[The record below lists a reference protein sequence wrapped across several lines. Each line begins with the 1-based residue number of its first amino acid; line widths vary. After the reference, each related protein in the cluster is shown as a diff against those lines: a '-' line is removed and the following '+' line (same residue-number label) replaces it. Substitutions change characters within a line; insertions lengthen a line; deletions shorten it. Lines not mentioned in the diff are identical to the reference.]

1 MTDKTELVINGTPMM
16 SSREIARITSKKIGD
31 VHRDIRAMVPA
42 LYASDQ
48 GEEIKSYAW
57 DTNKEKM
64 VLFLLHHNIQGV
76 EVNFDERNYVY
87 EFLLDRRHTEIL
99 ISGYDVKRRAAIIDR
114 WHALETGEAQPRLS
128 PPAPQETHMNNDI
141 LSLARVVAE
150 ATASATMKAVIDIVG
165 IQKYQP
171 AAEPVVAIAPPAP
184 APAPAPAPETL
195 QINHQAPDNEQS
207 EYALVSDLSWA
218 CGLSD
223 AACRRLATFANLPTC
238 MTNGDRGHLLI
249 HRDLFMTVAQSL
261 LDESTPPTGKLKR
274 WKHPEFGGFTLRL
287 KSESHTGETK

>member
-1 MTDKTELVINGTPMM
+1 MNKKAELVINGVPMM
-16 SSREIARITSKKIGD
+16 SSEEIATLTGKNKSD
-31 VHRDIRAMVPA
+31 VHVDIWNILKQ
-42 LYASDQ
+42 LYDIDKDD
-48 GEEIKSYAW
+48 GKNHHIK
-57 DTNKEKM
+57 NQR
-64 VLFLLHHNIQGV
+64 VVIVNGV
-76 EVNFDERNYVY
+76 IISADGRGYIS

-114 WHALETGEAQPRLS
+114 WHALETGEAQPRLES
-128 PPAPQETHMNNDI
+128 PQPQQTVVSMNDNI

-171 AAEPVVAIAPPAP
+171 VVEPVVAIAPPAP
-184 APAPAPAPETL
+184 EAL
-195 QINHQAPDNEQS
+195 QVSHHTPDSGQS

-223 AACRRLATFANLPTC
+223 DACRRLTTFSKLPTRL
-238 MTNGDRGHLLI
+238 TNGERGHLLI
-249 HRDLFMTVAQSL
+249 HRDSFMSAAQTL

-274 WKHPEFGGFTLRL
+274 WQHPEFGGFTLRL
-287 KSESHTGETK
+287 KSENHTGETK

>member
-1 MTDKTELVINGTPMM
+1 MNKKAELVINGVPMM
-16 SSREIARITSKKIGD
+16 SSEEIATLTGKNKSD
-31 VHRDIRAMVPA
+31 VHVDIWNILKQ
-42 LYASDQ
+42 LYDIDKDD
-48 GEEIKSYAW
+48 GKNHHIK
-57 DTNKEKM
+57 NQR
-64 VLFLLHHNIQGV
+64 VVIVNGV
-76 EVNFDERNYVY
+76 IISVDGRGYIS

-114 WHALETGEAQPRLS
+114 WHALETGEVQPRLES
-128 PPAPQETHMNNDI
+128 PQPQQTFASMNDNI

-171 AAEPVVAIAPPAP
+171 VTEPVAAIAP
-184 APAPAPAPETL
+184 PAPETL
-195 QINHQAPDNEQS
+195 QINHQTPVGEQS

-223 AACRRLATFANLPTC
+223 DACRRLTTFSKLPTRL
-238 MTNGDRGHLLI
+238 TNGDRGHLLI
-249 HRDLFMTVAQSL
+249 HRDSFMSAAQTL

-274 WKHPEFGGFTLRL
+274 WQHPAFGGFTLRL
-287 KSESHTGETK
+287 KSESHNGETK

>member
-1 MTDKTELVINGTPMM
+1 MSQLISTDSNNPMM
-16 SSREIARITSKKIGD
+16 GTKEIAKMTEKRPADVIRDVWVMLESLYGISKD
-31 VHRDIRAMVPA
+31 NAN
-42 LYASDQ
+42 L
-48 GEEIKSYAW
+48 
-57 DTNKEKM
+57 
-64 VLFLLHHNIQGV
+64 
-76 EVNFDERNYVY
+76 RNYKNQQVTLVSGVITRIDNRGFVS
-87 EFLLDRRHTEIL
+87 EFLLDRRHSEIL
-99 ISGYDVKRRAAIIDR
+99 VSGYDVKRRAAIIDR
-114 WHALETGEAQPRLS
+114 WHALETGESQPRLS

-171 AAEPVVAIAPPAP
+171 AVEPVAAIAPPAP
-184 APAPAPAPETL
+184 EAL
-195 QINHQAPDNEQS
+195 HVSHHSPDNEQS

>member
-1 MTDKTELVINGTPMM
+1 MAKKTELVINGAPMM
-16 SSREIARITSKKIGD
+16 GTKEIAKLAGKRHDNAIRDVWEMLDSLYGISKDSSNLRNDKNQQ
-31 VHRDIRAMVPA
+31 VTLV
-42 LYASDQ
+42 
-48 GEEIKSYAW
+48 
-57 DTNKEKM
+57 T
-64 VLFLLHHNIQGV
+64 GV
-76 EVNFDERNYVY
+76 IACIDSRGFVS
-87 EFLLDRRHTEIL
+87 EFLLDRRHSEIL
-99 ISGYDVKRRAAIIDR
+99 VSGYDVKRRAAIIDR

-150 ATASATMKAVIDIVG
+150 ATASATMKAVIDIIG

-171 AAEPVVAIAPPAP
+171 VAEPVAVIAPPAP
-184 APAPAPAPETL
+184 EIL

-249 HRDLFMTVAQSL
+249 HRDLFMAVAQSL

-287 KSESHTGETK
+287 KSESHAGEPNEKGI

>member
-1 MTDKTELVINGTPMM
+1 MKTELVINGTPMM
-16 SSREIARITSKKIGD
+16 GTKEIAKLAGKRHDNAIRDVWEMLDSLYGISKD
-31 VHRDIRAMVPA
+31 S
-42 LYASDQ
+42 SDLR
-48 GEEIKSYAW
+48 SYKNQQV
-57 DTNKEKM
+57 TL
-64 VLFLLHHNIQGV
+64 VSGV
-76 EVNFDERNYVY
+76 IACIDNRGFVS
-87 EFLLDRRHTEIL
+87 EFLLDRRHSEIL
-99 ISGYDVKRRAAIIDR
+99 VSGYDVKRRAAIIDR
-114 WHALETGEAQPRLS
+114 WHALETGESQPRLS

-171 AAEPVVAIAPPAP
+171 AVEPVAAIAPPAP
-184 APAPAPAPETL
+184 EAL
-195 QINHQAPDNEQS
+195 HVSHHSPDNEQS

>member
-1 MTDKTELVINGTPMM
+1 MSQLISTDSNNPMM
-16 SSREIARITSKKIGD
+16 GTKEIAKMTEKRPADVIRDVWVMLESLYGISKD
-31 VHRDIRAMVPA
+31 NAN
-42 LYASDQ
+42 L
-48 GEEIKSYAW
+48 
-57 DTNKEKM
+57 
-64 VLFLLHHNIQGV
+64 
-76 EVNFDERNYVY
+76 RNYKNQQVTLVSGVITRIDNRGFVS
-87 EFLLDRRHTEIL
+87 EFLLDRRHSEIL
-99 ISGYDVKRRAAIIDR
+99 VSGYDVKRRAAIIDR
-114 WHALETGEAQPRLS
+114 WHALETGESQPRLS

-171 AAEPVVAIAPPAP
+171 AVEPVAAIAPPAP
-184 APAPAPAPETL
+184 EAL
-195 QINHQAPDNEQS
+195 QVSHHSPDNEQS

-223 AACRRLATFANLPTC
+223 AACRRLATFSNLPTC

-249 HRDLFMTVAQSL
+249 HRDLFMTVAQTL
-261 LDESTPPTGKLKR
+261 LDESIPPTGKLKR
-274 WKHPEFGGFTLRL
+274 WQHPEFGGFTLRL

>member
-1 MTDKTELVINGTPMM
+1 MNKKAELVINGVPMM
-16 SSREIARITSKKIGD
+16 SSEEIATLTGKNKSD
-31 VHRDIRAMVPA
+31 VHVDIWNILKQ
-42 LYASDQ
+42 LYDIDKDD
-48 GEEIKSYAW
+48 GKNHHIK
-57 DTNKEKM
+57 NQR
-64 VLFLLHHNIQGV
+64 VVIVNGV
-76 EVNFDERNYVY
+76 IISVDGRGYIS

-114 WHALETGEAQPRLS
+114 WHALETGEVQPRLES
-128 PPAPQETHMNNDI
+128 PQPQQTFASMNDNI

-171 AAEPVVAIAPPAP
+171 VAEPVTAITPPAP
-184 APAPAPAPETL
+184 EAL
-195 QINHQAPDNEQS
+195 QVSHHTPDSGKS

-223 AACRRLATFANLPTC
+223 DACRRLTTFSKLPTRL
-238 MTNGDRGHLLI
+238 TNGERGHLLI
-249 HRDLFMTVAQSL
+249 HRDSFMSAAQTL

-274 WKHPEFGGFTLRL
+274 WQHPEFGGFTLRL
-287 KSESHTGETK
+287 KSGNNDGEKAQ

>member
-1 MTDKTELVINGTPMM
+1 MNKKAELVINGVPMM
-16 SSREIARITSKKIGD
+16 SSEEIATLTGKNKSD
-31 VHRDIRAMVPA
+31 VHVDIWNILKQ
-42 LYASDQ
+42 LYDIDKDD
-48 GEEIKSYAW
+48 GKNHHIK
-57 DTNKEKM
+57 NQR
-64 VLFLLHHNIQGV
+64 VVIVNGV
-76 EVNFDERNYVY
+76 IISIDGRGYIS

-114 WHALETGEAQPRLS
+114 WHALETGEAQPRLEL
-128 PPAPQETHMNNDI
+128 PQPQQTFASMNDNI

-171 AAEPVVAIAPPAP
+171 AVEPVAAIAP
-184 APAPAPAPETL
+184 PAPETL
-195 QINHQAPDNEQS
+195 QINHQAPVGEQS

-223 AACRRLATFANLPTC
+223 DACRRLTTFSKLPTRL
-238 MTNGDRGHLLI
+238 TNGDRGHLLI
-249 HRDLFMTVAQSL
+249 HRDSFMTAAQTL

-274 WKHPEFGGFTLRL
+274 WQHPEFGGFTLRL
-287 KSESHTGETK
+287 KSGNNDGEKAQ

>member
-1 MTDKTELVINGTPMM
+1 MKTELVVNGAPMM
-16 SSREIARITSKKIGD
+16 GTKEIAKMTEKRPADVIRDVWVMLESLYGISKD
-31 VHRDIRAMVPA
+31 NAN
-42 LYASDQ
+42 L
-48 GEEIKSYAW
+48 
-57 DTNKEKM
+57 
-64 VLFLLHHNIQGV
+64 
-76 EVNFDERNYVY
+76 RNYKNQQVALVSGVIACIDNRGFVS
-87 EFLLDRRHTEIL
+87 EFLLDRRHSEIL
-99 ISGYDVKRRAAIIDR
+99 VSGYDVKRRAAIIDR
-114 WHALETGEAQPRLS
+114 WHALETGESQPRLS

-171 AAEPVVAIAPPAP
+171 AVEPVAAIAPPAP
-184 APAPAPAPETL
+184 EAL
-195 QINHQAPDNEQS
+195 QVSHHSPDNEQS

-223 AACRRLATFANLPTC
+223 AACRRLTTFANLPTC

-249 HRDLFMTVAQSL
+249 HRDLFMTVAQTL

>member
-1 MTDKTELVINGTPMM
+1 LVSGV
-16 SSREIARITSKKIGD
+16 IACIDNRGFVS
-31 VHRDIRAMVPA
+31 
-42 LYASDQ
+42 
-48 GEEIKSYAW
+48 
-57 DTNKEKM
+57 
-64 VLFLLHHNIQGV
+64 
-76 EVNFDERNYVY
+76 
-87 EFLLDRRHTEIL
+87 EFLLDRRHSEIL
-99 ISGYDVKRRAAIIDR
+99 VSGYDVKRRAAIIDR
-114 WHALETGEAQPRLS
+114 WHALETGESQPRLS

-171 AAEPVVAIAPPAP
+171 AVEPVAAIAPPAP
-184 APAPAPAPETL
+184 EAL
-195 QINHQAPDNEQS
+195 HVSHHSPDNEQS

>member
-1 MTDKTELVINGTPMM
+1 MKTELVVNGAPMM
-16 SSREIARITSKKIGD
+16 GTKEIAKMTEKRPADVIRDVWVMLESLYGISKD
-31 VHRDIRAMVPA
+31 NAN
-42 LYASDQ
+42 L
-48 GEEIKSYAW
+48 
-57 DTNKEKM
+57 
-64 VLFLLHHNIQGV
+64 
-76 EVNFDERNYVY
+76 RNYKNQQVALVSGVIACIDNRGFVS
-87 EFLLDRRHTEIL
+87 EFLLDRRHSEIL
-99 ISGYDVKRRAAIIDR
+99 VSGYDVKRRAAIIDR
-114 WHALETGEAQPRLS
+114 WHALETGESQPRLS

-171 AAEPVVAIAPPAP
+171 VAEPVANIAPPAP
-184 APAPAPAPETL
+184 EAL
-195 QINHQAPDNEQS
+195 QVSHHSPDNEQS

-238 MTNGDRGHLLI
+238 MTSGDRVHLLI
-249 HRDLFMTVAQSL
+249 HRDLFMTVAQTL

-274 WKHPEFGGFTLRL
+274 WQHPEFGGFTLRL
-287 KSESHTGETK
+287 KSENNDGEAK